1 MTATIKLFLYITFAL
16 HFLYTILHLKK
27 DLHILQLHSYYN
39 SRYLRWIRQK
49 FLVAFRWYDLVPLL
63 VSIPLGFQLDFIA
76 VLSFNL
82 FYILVFYFTRSKA
95 QEKKPLVFTS
105 RAIRLYF
112 ASAIFLATIYS
123 LFSSAVYQNE
133 TFQLASILFAI
144 ILLNLATPLVLLI
157 VNLIIL
163 PLELIIQSYYFHDA
177 RKRLALMSNLKV
189 IGITGSFGKTT
200 TKYALNEIL
209 RQKHQVLI
217 APGSY
222 NTPMGIAKIVRSDL
236 KSTHE
241 IFVAELSAKKRWD
254 IKELCELVRPEMG
267 VLTAIGEQHLETF
280 KSLENIK
287 RTKYELIECLPQG
300 GRAFFNMDDINC
312 RALALLSGKDGIFY
326 GIHADNLDYR
336 AIDLKVQSL
345 GSEFT
350 VVKKGGGSIR
360 LQTKLLGEH
369 NVYNIL
375 AAVAVASE
383 MGIPLADMVYPIRTL
398 KPVEH
403 RLELKKIGPGA
414 TLIDDSFNSNP
425 VGSKTALEVLAAMP
439 GGKKIIVTPGMVEL
453 GKKEYALNREF
464 GRHIAKACNYVILV
478 GKKQTLPLQ
487 DGLTEENFPKNN
499 IYLAESFHEAYK
511 HLQGILRGE
520 DVVLFEN
527 DLPDNY
533 NARSL

>member
-1 MTATIKLFLYITFAL
+1 MTMTASIKIFLYITFAL

-39 SRYLRWIRQK
+39 SRYLRWLRQK
-49 FLVAFRWYDLVPLL
+49 WFVALRWYDILPL
-63 VSIPLGFQLDFIA
+63 VSSVFLGFKLNYLAI
-76 VLSFNL
+76 LSFNL
-82 FYILVFYFTRSKA
+82 IYWLVFYFTRPKTK
-95 QEKKPLVFTS
+95 EKKPLIFTS
-105 RAIRLYF
+105 RAVRLYF
-112 ASAIFLATIYS
+112 VSAIFLAIIYA
-123 LFSSAVYQNE
+123 LFSSAVYFNE
-133 TFQLASILFAI
+133 NFLLVDALFAL
-144 ILLNLATPLVLLI
+144 ILLNIATPLLLLI
-157 VNLIIL
+157 ANLIIL
-163 PLELIIQSYYFHDA
+163 PLELIIQSYYFNDA
-177 RKRLALMSNLKV
+177 KKRLALMPNLKV

-200 TKYALNEIL
+200 TKCALNEIL
-209 RQKHQVLI
+209 RQRYQVLI

-222 NTPMGIAKIVRSDL
+222 NTPMGIAKIVRNDL

-241 IFVAELSAKKRWD
+241 IFVAELSAKKRGD
-254 IKELCELVRPEMG
+254 IKELCELVHPEMG

-287 RTKYELIECLPQG
+287 RTKYELIDFLPKE
-300 GRAFFNMDDINC
+300 APTFFNADDANC
-312 RALALLSGKDGIFY
+312 LALSKISDRNVIYY
-326 GIHADNLDYR
+326 GIHVAHLHYR
-336 AIDLKVQSL
+336 AKNICIEPL
-345 GSEFT
+345 GSDFT
-350 VVKKGGGSIR
+350 VEKQDGSTVR
-360 LQTKLLGEH
+360 LHTKLLGEH
-369 NVYNIL
+369 NIYNIL

-439 GGKKIIVTPGMVEL
+439 GGKKVIITPGMVEL

-464 GRHIAKACNYVILV
+464 GRHIAKVCDYVILV
-478 GKKQTLPLQ
+478 GKKQTLALQ
-487 DGLTEENFPKNN
+487 DGLKEENFLDGN
-499 IYLAESFHEAYK
+499 IYLAESFQEAYK
-511 HLQGILRGE
+511 HLQGILQPE

-533 NARSL
+533 D

>member
-1 MTATIKLFLYITFAL
+1 VAL
-16 HFLYTILHLKK
+16 
-27 DLHILQLHSYYN
+27 
-39 SRYLRWIRQK
+39 
-49 FLVAFRWYDLVPLL
+49 RWYDVLPLASGFL
-63 VSIPLGFQLDFIA
+63 LGFQVNALAI
-76 VLSFNL
+76 LSFNL
-82 FYILVFYFTRSKA
+82 IYWLVFYLTRSKT

-105 RAIRLYF
+105 RAVRLYLV
-112 ASAIFLATIYS
+112 SAIFLAIIYA
-123 LFSSAVYQNE
+123 LFSSAVYLNE
-133 TFQLASILFAI
+133 SFQLASILFAL

-157 VNLIIL
+157 ANLIIL
-163 PLELIIQSYYFHDA
+163 PLELIIQRYYFCDA
-177 RKRLALMSNLKV
+177 KKRLSLMPSLKV

-200 TKYALNEIL
+200 TKYVLNEIL
-209 RQKHQVLI
+209 RQRHQVLI

-236 KSTHE
+236 KPTHE

-254 IKELCELVRPEMG
+254 IKELCDMVHPTMG

-287 RTKYELIECLPQG
+287 NTKYELIECLPKDSL
-300 GRAFFNMDDINC
+300 AFFNMDDPNC
-312 RALALLSGKDGIFY
+312 RDLAFLSGKDGVFY
-326 GIHADNLDYR
+326 GLHADNLDYR
-336 AIDLKVQSL
+336 AIDIEVQPL

-350 VVKKGGGSIR
+350 VLKKDGGSIR

-369 NVYNIL
+369 NIYNIL

-425 VGSKTALEVLAAMP
+425 VGSKTALEVLAAMS
-439 GGKKIIVTPGMVEL
+439 GGKKIIITPGMVEL

-464 GRHIAKACNYVILV
+464 GRHIAKVCNYVILV
-478 GKKQTLPLQ
+478 GKKQTIALQ
-487 DGLTEENFPKNN
+487 DGLTEENFLKNN
-499 IYLAESFHEAYK
+499 IYLADSFQEAYK
-511 HLQGILRGE
+511 HLQSFLRPE

-533 NARSL
+533 DRKL